1 MQPIVATFHNDK
13 TLITFEN
20 TTGQTQYIS
29 KGAKVAVLD
38 MRSKDGGM
46 TNFEWDI
53 PTDDEGNL
61 VLYAHT
67 FASTLEPTKLA
78 NEDPLLQAETKIN
91 VSQTPKEHTV
101 GKENGEDPYPWL
113 DSDDPR
119 QKMTDEEILRLKV
132 PFDKSILT
140 AAEKECLI
148 KLMLENTAAFSIRD
162 EIGTCP
168 YFEVKLKLRDDKPFF
183 VRPYNIQ
190 EDQKSNNTKRNG
202 QVRETWNYLER
213 FNWVQFASP
222 VSQAKATKFVPGHHR
237 L

>member
-1 MQPIVATFHNDK
+1 
-13 TLITFEN
+13 
-20 TTGQTQYIS
+20 
-29 KGAKVAVLD
+29 
-38 MRSKDGGM
+38 M

-61 VLYAHT
+61 VLYTHT
-67 FASTLEPTKLA
+67 FASSLEPTKLA
-78 NEDPLLQAETKIN
+78 NEDPVLQAETKITM
-91 VSQTPKEHTV
+91 SQTPNKHTV
-101 GKENGEDPYPWL
+101 ETDNTEDPYPWL
-113 DSDDPR
+113 DLDDPR
-119 QKMTDEEILRLKV
+119 CKMTDEEILRLKV

-183 VRPYNIQ
+183 VRPYNIR
-190 EDQKSNNTKRNG
+190 EDQKPIIQKEMDR
-202 QVRETWNYLER
+202 LEKLGIICKGLTGYS
-213 FNWVQFASP
+213 SP
-222 VSQAKATKFVPGHHR
+222 VLLVKRKQQN

>member
-1 MQPIVATFHNDK
+1 MFHEDK

-78 NEDPLLQAETKIN
+78 NEDPLLQADTKIE
-91 VSQTPKEHTV
+91 VSKEPKQHIKSNN
-101 GKENGEDPYPWL
+101 KEGDKYPWL
-113 DSDDPR
+113 DDEDPR
-119 QKMTDEEILRLKV
+119 RKMTDEEILRFKV
-132 PFDKSILT
+132 PLDKSILT
-140 AAEKECLI
+140 ATEKE
-148 KLMLENTAAFSIRD
+148 K
-162 EIGTCP
+162 
-168 YFEVKLKLRDDKPFF
+168 V
-183 VRPYNIQ
+183 
-190 EDQKSNNTKRNG
+190 DQVNAR
-202 QVRETWNYLER
+202 QH
-213 FNWVQFASP
+213 AS
-222 VSQAKATKFVPGHHR
+222 F
-237 L
+237 